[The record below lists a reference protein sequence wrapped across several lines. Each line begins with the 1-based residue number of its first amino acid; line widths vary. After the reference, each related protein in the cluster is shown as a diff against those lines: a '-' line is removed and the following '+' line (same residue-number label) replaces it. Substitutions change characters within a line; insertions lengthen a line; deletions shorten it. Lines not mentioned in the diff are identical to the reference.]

1 MPRGRAVARVWSMRQ
16 QVHDQ
21 GESGEAE
28 GEGELECEDGAAD
41 SDGDQPAS
49 PGRGP
54 PDVLDGLGTL
64 IDTRAA

>member
-1 MPRGRAVARVWSMRQ
+1 MRQ

-21 GESGEAE
+21 GESGEA
-28 GEGELECEDGAAD
+28 EGELECEDGAAD

>member
-1 MPRGRAVARVWSMRQ
+1 MRQ

-54 PDVLDGLGTL
+54 ADVLDGLGTL